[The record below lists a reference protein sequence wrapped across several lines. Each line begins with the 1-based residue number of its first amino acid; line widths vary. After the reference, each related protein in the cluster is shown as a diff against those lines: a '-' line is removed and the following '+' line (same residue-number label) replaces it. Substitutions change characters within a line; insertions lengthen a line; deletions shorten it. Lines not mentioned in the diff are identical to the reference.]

1 MSEAVYGKMTDR
13 SPAQRRMDRSVHRS
27 AASAGKGCGRRAGS
41 RCKDA
46 VGESVW
52 ESQITPEKVAGH
64 FRTVTEHKLLVMKHC
79 FAIGLYYQGIM
90 HDMSKYSLAEFVPGC
105 RYYQNGTRSPNNGE
119 RENKGYS
126 YAWMHHKGRNR
137 HHFEFWTD
145 YSLKPV
151 QGEPP
156 MQAVQMPRKY
166 VAEMLMD
173 RIAAS
178 KIYLKEKYNRHE
190 PLKYYQRG
198 RGHRLMH
205 PQTARE
211 LERMLRILDKEG
223 EQALFRFV
231 RQYYLK
237 GYPM

>member
-1 MSEAVYGKMTDR
+1 MSEAAYGKVTDK
-13 SPAQRRMDRSVHRS
+13 SPSRRRKVQGT
-27 AASAGKGCGRRAGS
+27 AGAVRQDCGRRKAG
-41 RCKDA
+41 RRRGAAGKA
-46 VGESVW
+46 VW
-52 ESQITPEKVAGH
+52 ENQITPEKAAGH

-90 HDMSKYSLAEFVPGC
+90 HDMSKYSPAEFVPGC
-105 RYYQNGTRSPNNGE
+105 RYYQDGKRSPNNGE
-119 RENKGYS
+119 REDKGYS

-137 HHFEFWTD
+137 HHFEFWMD

-151 QGEPP
+151 KDGPP

-173 RIAAS
+173 RMAAS
-178 KIYLKEKYNRHE
+178 KIYLKEAYTRHE

-237 GYPM
+237 GYLM